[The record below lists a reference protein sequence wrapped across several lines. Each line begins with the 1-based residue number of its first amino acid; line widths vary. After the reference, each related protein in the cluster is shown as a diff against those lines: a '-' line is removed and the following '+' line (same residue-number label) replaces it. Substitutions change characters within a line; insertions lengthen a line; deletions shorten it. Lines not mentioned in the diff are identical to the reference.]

1 MDALKIAIAGTGTV
15 GSGVLE
21 LILKNKIH
29 IEKRINKKIFI
40 SAVTSRKKKKYK
52 KQSWFKNYYF

>member
-40 SAVTSRKKKKYK
+40 SAVTSRKKKKNK
-52 KQSWFKNYYF
+52 K